1 MELIVFAMLGAFV
14 SGVFVAGLLSKSG
27 KTNNRPTKPSDQL
40 NLPLSQN
47 AEKPS
52 EMAAANR

>member
-1 MELIVFAMLGAFV
+1 MELMVFAMLGAFV

-27 KTNNRPTKPSDQL
+27 KTNNRTMNPDQL

-52 EMAAANR
+52 EMAAADR